1 MTCVGAWFCGGW
13 AHMLVAVVTCSFCMH
28 ACDVVTGIPE
38 WLGRLSN
45 LTMLDL
51 GHNLLKSEYGGPA
64 ESGGG

>member
-1 MTCVGAWFCGGW
+1 
-13 AHMLVAVVTCSFCMH
+13 MLVAVVTCSFCMH